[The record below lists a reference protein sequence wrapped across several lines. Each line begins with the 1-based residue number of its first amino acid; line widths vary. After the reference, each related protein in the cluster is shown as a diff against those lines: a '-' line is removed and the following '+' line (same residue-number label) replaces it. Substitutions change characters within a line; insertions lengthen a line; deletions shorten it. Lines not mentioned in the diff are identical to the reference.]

1 MQEKISVFEASRM
14 LYLTGDFY
22 TVESLEDIYIHLEQ
36 VLTEILGQAE
46 FTILFPDKLKNR
58 IIPAYSTFP
67 EPGEVQSWRFDLEGP
82 LMQQVLHDF
91 QTNADLNIS
100 EEPDM
105 LALWPFPVKYVAL
118 LQEEKNNLGILILHK
133 GLDESIIE
141 PFPVYEVLEPIVRHF
156 TQGLMRLQSME
167 VIEKSIEEST
177 AKLLAINEIGEL
189 LGQLDLDTIL
199 AKIMSLS
206 LQMIQAEVGSLMIA
220 DEEQLHSRVE
230 WGLDDEAVRGIAMR
244 DGQSMVDWVHQ
255 NKIPLIVE
263 KLSED
268 NRFEISLP
276 SRKIESILS
285 IPLYTST
292 KNLGVLNVVNT
303 QSGESFSPENMA
315 TLQTLS
321 GLASTAIENAI
332 LHKEAV
338 EREVFR
344 EQLRIAR
351 RIWED
356 ILPKKLPEMPGLS
369 IYAESIPASIVG
381 GDFYDFIPL
390 SETRLGVVIADVS
403 GKGIPA
409 AMIMNMAK
417 SVLHIEAMRG
427 AEPGAVLQTVN
438 RLLYESTKADS
449 FITLCYLL
457 LDMEKRKVLIS
468 NAGHNPTLLFRP
480 GQNRCRKLYSQNLPL
495 AVLPDIDREQTE
507 HDLEPGDFILLYT
520 DGVTEAMNGKM
531 DLYEDKRLHLLIN
544 GLESTIDAK
553 DMVHAV
559 MKDVDRFSEGTSRSD
574 DTTVLALR
582 LM

>member
-1 MQEKISVFEASRM
+1 
-14 LYLTGDFY
+14 
-22 TVESLEDIYIHLEQ
+22 
-36 VLTEILGQAE
+36 
-46 FTILFPDKLKNR
+46 
-58 IIPAYSTFP
+58 
-67 EPGEVQSWRFDLEGP
+67 
-82 LMQQVLHDF
+82 MQQVLHDF

-417 SVLHIEAMRG
+417 RIEELKTDQQKICEMAARTI
-427 AEPGAVLQTVN
+427 L
-438 RLLYESTKADS
+438 KA
-449 FITLCYLL
+449 L
-457 LDMEKRKVLIS
+457 
-468 NAGHNPTLLFRP
+468 
-480 GQNRCRKLYSQNLPL
+480 
-495 AVLPDIDREQTE
+495 
-507 HDLEPGDFILLYT
+507 
-520 DGVTEAMNGKM
+520 
-531 DLYEDKRLHLLIN
+531 
-544 GLESTIDAK
+544 DAK
-553 DMVHAV
+553 DKYTYGHSMRVTYFSIVLGKELGLSDREMYDLELSALFHDIGKINLPASILTRPGRLSDIEYDMVKTHSKLGYDMISRVEFPWPIADIVIQHHERIDGSGYPNGLKGKDIRLEAKILAV
-559 MKDVDRFSEGTSRSD
+559 ADVVEAMASHRPYRP
-574 DTTVLALR
+574 ALGINKALEEINDKKGR
-582 LM
+582 LYDSSVVDACNSVIKNKKFKFEVDFRPYL